1 MEFSYKLKQEN
12 MIKKKKQLEMALE
25 GLPSHP
31 HPNPDLEQYSTPAS
45 IAADLV
51 WNAHAWGDVEGLKIV
66 DLGCGTGILSLAT
79 ILMGASQVVGVDLD
93 PESIK
98 LAHDRATEM
107 KLNNIQYVEGD
118 ALNFRD
124 RADTVIMNPP
134 FGAQKAMRREAD
146 RRFLEKALELAP
158 VSYSFHLKKTEKFLN
173 QIIFSL
179 DAKITT
185 RLYYTF
191 PIPKIYQFHQEEQKM
206 VEVIVIRVVKDLDI

>member
-1 MEFSYKLKQEN
+1 
-12 MIKKKKQLEMALE
+12 
-25 GLPSHP
+25 
-31 HPNPDLEQYSTPAS
+31 
-45 IAADLV
+45 
-51 WNAHAWGDVEGLKIV
+51 
-66 DLGCGTGILSLAT
+66 
-79 ILMGASQVVGVDLD
+79 
-93 PESIK
+93 
-98 LAHDRATEM
+98 
-107 KLNNIQYVEGD
+107 
-118 ALNFRD
+118 
-124 RADTVIMNPP
+124 
-134 FGAQKAMRREAD
+134 MRREAD